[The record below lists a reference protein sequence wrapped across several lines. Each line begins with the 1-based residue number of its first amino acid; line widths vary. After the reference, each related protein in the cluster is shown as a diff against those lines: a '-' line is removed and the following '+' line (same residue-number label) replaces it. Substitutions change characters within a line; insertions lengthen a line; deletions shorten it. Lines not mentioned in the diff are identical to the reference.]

1 MSMVRD
7 MSINLSIQIQQPI
20 HQQTRYVLLMRYV
33 KEELAEEIRKEIG
46 EV

>member
-1 MSMVRD
+1 
-7 MSINLSIQIQQPI
+7 MSIHLSTQQPI

-33 KEELAEEIRKEIG
+33 KEELAEEIREEIG